1 MGRWISASAA
11 VRHAARRGRVA
22 TVRSRSAVATVLP
35 RRNHAL
41 RLEAQGRRLTP
52 LGVLHGATGLAAA
65 EAVTSALPA
74 LAGVFPGPV
83 GVARRGHYAFTV
95 EAPLIGAVAHLACPP
110 PRGGFLLLH
119 GPLNLPDRTRERAAS
134 ALTRAFCHRR

>member
-35 RRNHAL
+35 RRNHA
-41 RLEAQGRRLTP
+41 RRVEAQGRRLTP

-65 EAVTSALPA
+65 QAVTSALPA

-95 EAPLIGAVAHLACPP
+95 EAPLIGAVAAPRLPATPWGLPAP
-110 PRGGFLLLH
+110 PR
-119 GPLNLPDRTRERAAS
+119 PPES
-134 ALTRAFCHRR
+134 S

>member
-1 MGRWISASAA
+1 M
-11 VRHAARRGRVA
+11 
-22 TVRSRSAVATVLP
+22 
-35 RRNHAL
+35 
-41 RLEAQGRRLTP
+41 EAQGRRLTP

-65 EAVTSALPA
+65 QAVTSALPA

-95 EAPLIGAVAHLACPP
+95 EAPLPGAVAHLACPP

-119 GPLNLPDRTRERAAS
+119 GPLNLPDHARERAAS